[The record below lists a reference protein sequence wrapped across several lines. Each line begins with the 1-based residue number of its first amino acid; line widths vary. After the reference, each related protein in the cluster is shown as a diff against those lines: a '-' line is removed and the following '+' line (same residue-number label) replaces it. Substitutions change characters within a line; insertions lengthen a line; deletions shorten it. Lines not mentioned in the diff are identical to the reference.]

1 MNIQPSV
8 PNLADYLA
16 SPANSGPAL
25 RLLAGEIL
33 DLQLG
38 KNVQAVVK
46 ETNGN
51 QATLSVQGKPVLV
64 ETSVR
69 LEAGAELLLKVVST
83 GAQPRLEVQSR
94 NTPTQTVAFK
104 TASETQSPSQPQQS
118 TIPATTNPSPPPA
131 SILTALE
138 PGYQITATVAKAM
151 PEGRVLLDVQ
161 GTLMEAAA
169 PESFPAGTRL

>member
-8 PNLADYLA
+8 PNLADYIG

-51 QATLSVQGKPVLV
+51 QATLSVQGKQVLV
-64 ETSVR
+64 ETPVR

-83 GAQPRLEVQSR
+83 GAQPRLEFQAR
-94 NTPTQTVAFK
+94 NTPTQTDTSK
-104 TASETQSPSQPQQS
+104 TASETASPSQLQQ
-118 TIPATTNPSPPPA
+118 ATSP
-131 SILTALE
+131 T
-138 PGYQITATVAKAM
+138 
-151 PEGRVLLDVQ
+151 
-161 GTLMEAAA
+161 
-169 PESFPAGTRL
+169 